1 MRKDVLD
8 YVERED
14 LPEGS
19 RDLVDIIGIDM
30 VMDLIDYCGGRGM
43 YLPSKSAVVKNARN
57 SIIKRDFDGGNYKEL
72 AVRVGISD
80 MQGRNI
86 LKKNI

>member
-19 RDLVDIIGIDM
+19 RDLIDIIGIDM
-30 VMDLIDYCGGRGM
+30 VMDLIDYCGGSGM

-57 SIIKRDFDGGNYKEL
+57 RIIKRDFDGGNYKEL
-72 AVRVGISD
+72 AVKFGISD
-80 MQGRNI
+80 MQVRNI
-86 LKKNI
+86 LKGR